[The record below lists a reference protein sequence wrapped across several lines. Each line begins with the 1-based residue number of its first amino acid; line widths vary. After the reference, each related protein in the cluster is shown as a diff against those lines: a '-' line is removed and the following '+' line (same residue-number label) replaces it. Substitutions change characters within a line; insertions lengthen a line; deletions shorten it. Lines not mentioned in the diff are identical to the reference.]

1 MWIFD
6 ANKGQRVGS
15 CVGYND
21 EKERIKKNT
30 NNYVIIYLLLM
41 IMIHFGDMKED
52 DRFDEE
58 TSSRAEKII
67 NKDENK

>member
-6 ANKGQRVGS
+6 ANKGQRVGN

-41 IMIHFGDMKED
+41 IMIHFGDMKMIVLMKNYETD
-52 DRFDEE
+52 LKESNNDE
-58 TSSRAEKII
+58 AK
-67 NKDENK
+67 

>member
-41 IMIHFGDMKED
+41 IMIHFGDMKMIVLMKKQA
-52 DRFDEE
+52 
-58 TSSRAEKII
+58 AEPRR
-67 NKDENK
+67 

>member
-41 IMIHFGDMKED
+41 IRIHFGDMKMIVLMKKQA
-52 DRFDEE
+52 
-58 TSSRAEKII
+58 AEPRR
-67 NKDENK
+67 